1 MTKDQGMAPARGTI
15 SFWLLLLN
23 AVVLKTGFT
32 VDEKLYWL
40 LAITIPLQLI
50 ALTGFLGKAA
60 KQRQKEKTGTMI
72 HNRVLEN
79 RETAIQ
85 L

>member
-1 MTKDQGMAPARGTI
+1 MTKDQGIAPARGTI

-23 AVVLKTGFT
+23 AIVLKTGFT

-40 LAITIPLQLI
+40 LAITMPLQLI
-50 ALTGFLGKAA
+50 ALTGFLGKVV
-60 KQRQKEKTGTMI
+60 KQRQKEKTGSVI
-72 HNRVLEN
+72 HNRVMEN
-79 RETAIQ
+79 RRTAIQ